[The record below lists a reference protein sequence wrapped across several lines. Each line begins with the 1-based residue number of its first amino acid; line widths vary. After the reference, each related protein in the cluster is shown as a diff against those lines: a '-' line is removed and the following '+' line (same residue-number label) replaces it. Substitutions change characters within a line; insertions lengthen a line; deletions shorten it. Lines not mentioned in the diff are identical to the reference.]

1 MNIPQRFA
9 ALLCF
14 GAAVGLAT
22 APARAQEDPA
32 QDAGISAPLPLSAV
46 TNLVIPKLH
55 AENTNLKTLVARLNQ
70 QIRRIQPDAAPET
83 VKLNRNLTRGSTIS
97 VNFKKATVLDIVKMI
112 SEVSAVPYLIRDD
125 TLWLGAPDLP
135 VRRMSAEEQARFR
148 EKLPTL
154 SPEELIDLFTDTREQ
169 GLGSHATA
177 LAGGFAAVE
186 MAPVFQ
192 GGVLGSAPPVV
203 SPVMRELVRRGSAVL
218 PALIAHLQD
227 ARETSLIVG
236 ADGFLSA
243 LWLSDEYDPR
253 NLDPRQWPAGVNKE
267 ARQLPGPRHVDY
279 YVLKVGDECFEA
291 IGQIVNRNLRPLR
304 YQPTACLV
312 INSPVMTPALARAVE
327 QEWSGCTS
335 DELRQSLVQD
345 VQSDQMDR
353 SAMALVRLCFYYPDT
368 GEPLVL
374 EQLRRPPS
382 TNQANLINRLGFMKS
397 DAIDRAVLDLAR
409 RAADTRPNDS
419 EMVAA
424 LQSACKKRLAGSA
437 YENEWRQLPAAAG
450 DR

>member
-9 ALLCF
+9 ALLCL
-14 GAAVGLAT
+14 GATVVLAT
-22 APARAQEDPA
+22 APARAQEDPVPA
-32 QDAGISAPLPLSAV
+32 TGTPAPLPLSAV

-55 AENTNLKTLVARLNQ
+55 VENTNLKTLVARLNQ

-83 VKLNRNLTRGSTIS
+83 VKLNRNLTHGDIS
-97 VNFKKATVLDIVKMI
+97 VNFRTNTVLDIVQVMA
-112 SEVSAVPYLIRDD
+112 EVCNVPYFIRDD
-125 TLWLGAPDLP
+125 GIWLGAPNLP
-135 VRRMSAEEQARFR
+135 VRKMSAEELARFQ
-148 EKLPTL
+148 EMISTL

-203 SPVMRELVRRGSAVL
+203 SPVMRELVRRGSAAL

-253 NLDPRQWPAGVNKE
+253 NLDPHHWPAGVNEE
-267 ARQLPGPRHVDY
+267 AQQLPGPRHVDY

-327 QEWSGCTS
+327 QEWGGCTS
-335 DELRQSLVQD
+335 DELRQALVQD
-345 VQSDQMDR
+345 VQSDEMDR
-353 SAMALVRLCFYYPDT
+353 SSMALVRLCLYYPET

-374 EQLRRPPS
+374 EQLRRPLS
-382 TNQANLINRLGFMKS
+382 IDQAELINRLGFMKS
-397 DAIDRAVLDLAR
+397 GAIDRAVLDLAR
-409 RAADTRPNDS
+409 RAADTRLDDS
-419 EMVAA
+419 EMAAA
-424 LQSACKKRLAGSA
+424 LQSACKNRLAGSM

-450 DR
+450 D